1 MFVRDIA
8 NDDIDQEMV
17 RSITGIA
24 KAMGKKT
31 IAEFVENDEI
41 KVILEDIGVD
51 FVQGYGIA
59 KPQDLKMLTTSKL
72 TWENR

>member
-31 IAEFVENDEI
+31 IAEFVENEQT
-41 KVILEDIGVD
+41 LELLRNYGVD
-51 FVQGYGIA
+51 YAQGYHCG
-59 KPQDLKMLTTSKL
+59 KPLNEVELKPVTL
-72 TWENR
+72 N